1 MHLKTRIAKPS
12 CKLREAQEG
21 EGEDLLAGCSKFVSE
36 PGTRF
41 SLCEVPRST
50 LNVGAL
56 VSLAGM
62 WGLVGH
68 LILEGGPVIS
78 LARGLGVGKRSQAHM
93 ATCAFHIAS
102 WGSFPGGVVN

>member
-21 EGEDLLAGCSKFVSE
+21 EGEDLLAGCSRFVW
-36 PGTRF
+36 GAGARF

-68 LILEGGPVIS
+68 LILGGGPVNS
-78 LARGLGVGKRSQAHM
+78 LAGKRSQAHM